1 MAFAHWRLVL
11 TTTKPNLISVWSLTL
26 TFSQHQQTNALRL
39 QRHKRFRQWW
49 YINKQESLHGKKV
62 LKHILQIV
70 ESPSNGI
77 GLADGSAS
85 PLKAE
90 SSRRTRDSANP
101 LGTESRGTR
110 GRGRRTNTVSPATPE
125 SSTDRVFIWDLDE
138 TIIIFH
144 SLLTGGYAT
153 KYQKVSLNVNA
164 AEIDT

>member
-1 MAFAHWRLVL
+1 MLCAYSDTSDSESDGTELNNVS
-11 TTTKPNLISVWSLTL
+11 TLIPTL
-26 TFSQHQQTNALRL
+26 KNHFPIA
-39 QRHKRFRQWW
+39 
-49 YINKQESLHGKKV
+49 
-62 LKHILQIV
+62 

-85 PLKAE
+85 PLKPE
-90 SSRRTRDSANP
+90 NSRRTRESQNV
-101 LGTESRGTR
+101 LGSESRGTR

-153 KYQKVSLNVNA
+153 KYQKVCSYVVVEDLCFICRYIMVF
-164 AEIDT
+164 